1 MVTASAGSAMHTGVY
16 KVGDVGSGGTFIT
29 LSTSSQEVFSSEDDN
44 REGGSPDNRN
54 EVNWLI
60 REESL

>member
-1 MVTASAGSAMHTGVY
+1 MHTGVY
-16 KVGDVGSGGTFIT
+16 RVGDVGNGGTFIT
-29 LSTSSQEVFSSEDDN
+29 LRTSSQEVFSSEDDN